1 MTKSASAPSPTP
13 PQGIKNCPNSLRPKY
28 ARKHKFG
35 PGSVFARVFVRVF
48 VRAFARVFVRA
59 FVRVFVIQSEK
70 LQSHS
75 ATEYCDTCQPV
86 APRRLGVVMLR
97 HVFATRARARA
108 HVLYSSSPDVHF
120 HIPSF
125 TPTFPHSLPHSFIY
139 STVSLIVS
147 IVLHTRLRMSQE
159 LRTPDHDTI

>member
-1 MTKSASAPSPTP
+1 MHSLSRPSVPHSHLDN
-13 PQGIKNCPNSLRPKY
+13 QGQRKAFSSLSDIWYPSRTDIL
-28 ARKHKFG
+28 
-35 PGSVFARVFVRVF
+35 S
-48 VRAFARVFVRA
+48 
-59 FVRVFVIQSEK
+59 
-70 LQSHS
+70 LQSHG